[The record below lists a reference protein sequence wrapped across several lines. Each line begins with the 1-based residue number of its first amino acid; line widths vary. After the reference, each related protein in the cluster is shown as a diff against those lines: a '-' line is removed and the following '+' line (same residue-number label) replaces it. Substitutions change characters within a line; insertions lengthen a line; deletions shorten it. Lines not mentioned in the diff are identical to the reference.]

1 MRIKNMLNLLIV
13 VSVILITFL
22 DSYAVEKKGGIINIA
37 AKTIFYGDDSYNTET
52 EWLKVEV
59 LSGDKQSVVFEEIFE
74 KYSIKEGWIK
84 LELGLDKANPLNPNI
99 FTPGKNWIKITLKDD
114 QGTPPSV
121 IITMNAVASVLY
133 SNVAYETPTG
143 NLFPAISNY
152 KNSILMINDEGSH
165 FEYITTDNLVDLF
178 GIENKDRINS
188 FFSITD
194 DNKNNMIMVK
204 NNEYEKISTTD
215 LFEELKLDK
224 MALKGGIPDTQG
236 YANHYLQVNKTETAF
251 ELVDEMVSFDP
262 NAIRATANLFI
273 GVPSS
278 KNNILLWNDLKGA
291 YEAQP
296 TSNLGFI
303 GMNEMSLNYNKDEY
317 KVALSDWSEVD
328 ISNLLDNTD
337 NQELSIIG
345 SRLTLTR
352 LGEDDSELDLDPYFV
367 TKQELDSSLL
377 DMQVSINS
385 IEINLGSIDLS
396 LDDDVLTVI
405 GTESSMNLIGYKDN
419 TDSQQLS
426 LDIEE
431 AVLFLDNSVSINL
444 GLLGREI
451 GTDDQR
457 IYYDAYTNIIA
468 LEGST
473 PSTIDLSDLQD
484 NTDSQELSMLDGVL
498 NLTRL
503 GVEDSSIDF
512 KTYLGSAATGN
523 IGEDVQDY
531 SSYLDKLSDNGIL
544 EIDYVEDSVYFIRNS
559 GEAGKIWTADGD
571 GFGVWGEGHDLSIAG
586 NILSLT
592 TDDTSVD
599 LSKYQQVL
607 SFNNSILSLSNGG
620 GEIDFGVLGTEIGTD
635 DQEIIELSLS
645 GSILRLEL
653 EDGGGL
659 QEVDL
664 QSIDTQLTDQEIAD
678 MGYIK
683 IQPVIDVREDFE
695 AADLVLSNN
704 ITNNTINIA
713 MNADRIIMKQ
723 EDVASNTSA
732 IETNA
737 NNISINA
744 ESIASNK
751 NKIEINREA
760 ISLNMIEIEDNET
773 NIANNVVTINNN
785 RLAIEVNKINIDT
798 NIADIDTN
806 ITEIANNEVEITD
819 NFSEINSN
827 TALIDNNAVEIANN
841 KMNISSNRVAISSNI
856 NKLESL
862 QTMISSN
869 SAGSELAD
877 TDLNTK
883 IDNLDIEL
891 NSNDEL
897 TLSTV
902 DATPV
907 DLSSYKQQLSFVDN
921 ILSLTDGGSI
931 DFGLLGT
938 GIGTDEQKILEFSL
952 SGTELRLDLEGA
964 GVVSTV
970 NLSSVDTQLSDED
983 IGGFGYMKLN
993 SVTTLRESLEAK
1005 DTILE
1010 NNIDDVVLA
1019 YTEADSELD
1028 TSIRTD
1034 FGLVDVDLAVSV
1046 NSNLAEISNLE
1057 IEYQAEDSL
1066 IREDFTATD
1075 VAMQAE
1081 IDQNEL
1087 DRDSTDE
1094 ELRVSIDSNVELIR
1108 NLEIAYQG
1116 ADSQIRSEFSIA
1128 DSDIQLD
1135 IDQQELD
1142 RNTVDQEL
1150 SISINNNTNTISSL
1164 EDLYALSDTAIR
1176 EEFVIA
1182 DSEIED
1188 EVNQNKVDSNTV
1200 DTALRV
1206 SINSNIAAI
1215 NSINLDYQDVD
1226 GELRL
1231 EFQSADT
1238 TLDNRINALDIN
1250 LTGDILSFT
1259 GSDTEIDLSEYKQSL
1274 SFANNEI
1281 KISGGVSINLSS
1293 IDTQLS
1299 EYVIDIWA
1307 SNNGYITSLAG
1318 VDWNVLAD
1326 IPEGLADGVDND
1338 KSEPVFIGWD
1348 GNTGKGSPGTTPPI
1362 TNDANIESFA
1372 KYLRADGTWDNPLK
1386 DDEIASLGYIKMATT
1401 NSIEDEAIKTAKI
1414 ADLAVT
1420 EEKVANDAVTTKKI
1434 AAGEVIT
1441 ASIADLAI
1449 TKEKIITESIT
1460 NDKVA
1465 SIDWSKIQD
1474 SPIVLG
1480 AWIDGGP
1487 YKPTLVPVVNDMLEE
1502 SLYLKGDGKW
1512 EEPVQD
1518 IKISSLNY
1526 IKEVTTA
1533 DFVDGAITTE
1543 KIEDKTII
1551 SADISASAVTNEKI
1565 VGSSTVSGAVTSA
1578 KIGSEAIETDKIAV
1592 GAVTDDKVSDINWGK
1607 ISDPPI
1613 ELGPWINGG
1622 SYKPTLVP
1630 VVNDPADVSKYLKG
1644 NGEWSD
1650 PIEPQRMLDLNYIKE
1665 VTTAAFVNGAVTTA
1679 KIADNNI
1686 NVGHI
1691 HTSAVTREKIKGSST
1706 ENNNRAVTSGKIGA
1720 NQVITAKVAPEA
1732 VNKNKI
1738 HTVSWGKLTGKPTKL
1753 TSGSAVQS
1761 LVPVEGLQHN
1771 DGRFLRGD
1779 GTWVM
1784 PDIGP
1789 HNYLLKADHPA
1800 HNFEHSSHNHD
1811 GLQRKD
1817 SHSHN
1822 GLAPIHPHD
1831 FASTNNNHHASAS
1844 HGVNH
1849 FYNADGGWTPMP
1861 PGGSTDRWGDLK
1873 YPSLLEGSRIGSSR
1887 SWDEFNKDESVREWN
1902 PKNDHLGNKG
1912 KYGFVSQ
1919 YNCSGSSS
1927 GYCLEIRDSSCTDAN
1942 TGNHCLI
1949 TKLNNSGWSSTSDQ
1963 RLKKNIKT
1971 IKGALEKIQNIRGV
1985 TYQAKESGNEELDQ
1999 VEIGVIAQ
2007 EVIKQIPEVVLKDP
2021 DGFLSVA
2028 YAGINVVLI
2037 EAIKELRLE
2046 KNSHITQLRKRVE
2059 EEEHSINKKIKN
2071 LKNENKELDKQIEIL
2086 TNQIDQLE
2094 LKGQE
2099 K

>member
-1 MRIKNMLNLLIV
+1 MRIKNMLNLLIIL
-13 VSVILITFL
+13 SVILITFL
-22 DSYAVEKKGGIINIA
+22 DGYAVEKKSGIINIA

-59 LSGDKQSVVFEEIFE
+59 LSGDNQSVVFEEIFE

-84 LELGLDKANPLNPNI
+84 LELGLDEANPLNPNI

-133 SNVAYETPTG
+133 SNIAYETPTG
-143 NLFPAISNY
+143 NLFPAISNH
-152 KNSILMINDEGSH
+152 KNSILTINDEGSH
-165 FEYITTDNLVDLF
+165 FEYITTDNLIDSF

-194 DNKNNMIMVK
+194 NHENHVLMVK
-204 NNEYEKISTTD
+204 NNEYEKISTTH

-224 MALKGGIPDTQG
+224 MALKGVIPDTQG
-236 YANHYLQVNKTETAF
+236 YANHYLQVNETGTAF
-251 ELVDEMVSFDP
+251 ELVDEMVSLDP

-273 GVPSS
+273 GEPNS

-291 YEAQP
+291 YEAQA

-303 GMNEMSLNYNKDEY
+303 GMNEMLLNYNKDEY
-317 KVALSDWSEVD
+317 KVTLSDWSEVD

-337 NQELSIIG
+337 NQELSMIG

-352 LGEDDSELDLDPYFV
+352 LGEDDSEVDLDPYFV
-367 TKQELDSSLL
+367 TEQELGDLL
-377 DMQVSINS
+377 VDLQTDVNDIDIKLDNV
-385 IEINLGSIDLS
+385 DLS
-396 LDDDVLTVI
+396 LSKDVLSVI
-405 GTESSMNLIGYKDN
+405 GSDSSVDLSEYIDS

-444 GLLGREI
+444 GLLGKEI

-457 IYYDAYTNIIA
+457 IYYDDYTNIIA
-468 LEGST
+468 LESST
-473 PSTIDLSDLQD
+473 PAIIDLSDLQD

-503 GVEDSSIDF
+503 GIEDSSIDL

-523 IGEDVQDY
+523 IGEDVQAY
-531 SSYLDKLSDNGIL
+531 SSYLDKLSDDGKL
-544 EIDYVEDSVYFIRNS
+544 ETDYVEYSEYFIRDVGNS
-559 GEAGKIWTADGD
+559 GKIWTADGD

-607 SFNNSILSLSNGG
+607 SFNNNILSLSNGG

-635 DQEIIELSLS
+635 EQGIVELSLS
-645 GSILRLEL
+645 GSILKLEL
-653 EDGGGL
+653 ENGGGL
-659 QEVDL
+659 KEVDL
-664 QSIDTQLTDQEIAD
+664 KSIDTQLTDQEIAD

-683 IQPVIDVREDFE
+683 VQPVIDVREDFE
-695 AADLVLSNN
+695 AVDLVLSNN
-704 ITNNTINIA
+704 ITNNTIDIA
-713 MNADRIIMKQ
+713 INADRIIMKQ

-732 IETNA
+732 IVTNA

-760 ISLNMIEIEDNET
+760 ISLNTIEIEDNAID
-773 NIANNVVTINNN
+773 IANNVVTINNN
-785 RLAIEVNKINIDT
+785 RLAIEINEINIDT
-798 NIADIDTN
+798 NIADVDTN
-806 ITEIANNEVEITD
+806 VTEIANNAVEIMD
-819 NFSEINSN
+819 NSSEINSN
-827 TALIDNNAVEIANN
+827 KELIANNTVEIANN
-841 KMNISSNRVAISSNI
+841 KMNISSNRVSISSNI
-856 NKLESL
+856 DKLESL

-869 SAGSELAD
+869 SAASELAD
-877 TDLNTK
+877 TDLNIK

-938 GIGTDEQKILEFSL
+938 GIGTDDQEILEFSL
-952 SGTELRLDLEGA
+952 SGTELRLDIEGG

-983 IGGFGYMKLN
+983 IGDFGYIKLD
-993 SVTTLRESLEAK
+993 SVTTLRESLEAE
-1005 DTILE
+1005 DSILGAK
-1010 NNIDDVVLA
+1010 IDDVVLA
-1019 YTEADSELD
+1019 YTQADSELD
-1028 TSIRTD
+1028 ASIRTD
-1034 FGLVDVDLAVSV
+1034 FSLVDVDLAVSI
-1046 NSNLAEISNLE
+1046 NSNLAEISDLE

-1066 IREDFTATD
+1066 IREGFTAAD

-1087 DRDSTDE
+1087 DRDSADE
-1094 ELRVSIDSNVELIR
+1094 ELRVSVNNNIELIR
-1108 NLEIAYQG
+1108 NLEIAYQEV
-1116 ADSQIRSEFSIA
+1116 DTQVRSEFKSA
-1128 DSDIQLD
+1128 DSDIQVD

-1142 RNTVDQEL
+1142 RNTADQEL

-1164 EDLYALSDTAIR
+1164 EDLYPLSDTAIR
-1176 EEFVIA
+1176 EEFAIA
-1182 DSEIED
+1182 DSEIEA
-1188 EVNQNKVDSNTV
+1188 EVNQNKVDSNTA
-1200 DTALRV
+1200 DTTLRV

-1215 NSINLDYQDVD
+1215 NSINLDYQDID
-1226 GELRL
+1226 IELRAA
-1231 EFQSADT
+1231 FQSADT
-1238 TLDNRINALDIN
+1238 TLNNRIDALDIN

-1299 EYVIDIWA
+1299 EYVIDSWA
-1307 SNNGYITSLAG
+1307 NNNGYITSFAG
-1318 VDWNVLAD
+1318 LDWNTLAD
-1326 IPEGLADGVDND
+1326 IPEGLADGIDNN
-1338 KSEPVFIGWD
+1338 SNEPVFIGWD
-1348 GNTGKGSPGTTPPI
+1348 ENTGKGSPGTTPHI
-1362 TNDANIESFA
+1362 TNDANKESFA
-1372 KYLRADGTWDNPLK
+1372 KYLRANGTWDNPLK
-1386 DDEIASLGYIKMATT
+1386 DDEIESLGYIKMATT
-1401 NSIEDEAIKTAKI
+1401 NSIANEAITTEKI

-1420 EEKVANDAVTTKKI
+1420 TEKIADNAVTT
-1434 AAGEVIT
+1434 
-1441 ASIADLAI
+1441 
-1449 TKEKIITESIT
+1449 EKIGFGTVTTENISNSSITTEKILAGSIT

-1465 SIDWSKIQD
+1465 SIGWSKIQD
-1474 SPIVLG
+1474 RPIVLG
-1480 AWIDGGP
+1480 
-1487 YKPTLVPVVNDMLEE
+1487 
-1502 SLYLKGDGKW
+1502 
-1512 EEPVQD
+1512 
-1518 IKISSLNY
+1518 
-1526 IKEVTTA
+1526 
-1533 DFVDGAITTE
+1533 
-1543 KIEDKTII
+1543 
-1551 SADISASAVTNEKI
+1551 
-1565 VGSSTVSGAVTSA
+1565 
-1578 KIGSEAIETDKIAV
+1578 
-1592 GAVTDDKVSDINWGK
+1592 
-1607 ISDPPI
+1607 
-1613 ELGPWINGG
+1613 PWVNGG

-1630 VVNDPADVSKYLKG
+1630 AVNNWADVSKYLKG
-1644 NGEWSD
+1644 NGEWTD
-1650 PIEPQRMLDLNYIKE
+1650 PIEPQRMSDLNYIKE
-1665 VTTAAFVNGAVTTA
+1665 VRTADFVNGAVTTA

-1691 HTSAVTREKIKGSST
+1691 HTSAVTREKIKGSSNEN
-1706 ENNNRAVTSGKIGA
+1706 ENNNRAVTSGKIGD
-1720 NQVITAKVAPEA
+1720 NQVITDKVADYA
-1732 VNKNKI
+1732 VDKDKI

-1753 TSGSAVQS
+1753 TSGSAVPS
-1761 LVPVEGLQHN
+1761 LVPVEGLQDN
-1771 DGRFLRGD
+1771 DERFLRGD
-1779 GTWVM
+1779 GTWVK
-1784 PDIGP
+1784 PDSDP
-1789 HNYLLKADHPA
+1789 HNYQLKDDHPA
-1800 HNFEHSSHNHD
+1800 HNFEDSSHNHD

-1822 GLAPIHPHD
+1822 GLATIHDHD
-1831 FASTNNNHHASAS
+1831 FSSTNNNHHASAD
-1844 HGVNH
+1844 HDENF
-1849 FYNADGGWTPMP
+1849 FYNAEGGWSPLP

-1873 YPSLLEGSRIGSSR
+1873 YPSLLEGSRIGSSK

-1919 YNCSGSSS
+1919 YYCSGSNS
-1927 GYCLEIRDSSCTDAN
+1927 GYCLEIWDSDCTDDG
-1942 TGNHCLI
+1942 TGNNCLV
-1949 TKLNNSGWSSTSDQ
+1949 TKLDNSGWYSTSDK

-1985 TYQAKESGNEELDQ
+1985 TYQAKESANEELDQ

-2086 TNQIDQLE
+2086 TKHIDQLE

>member
-1 MRIKNMLNLLIV
+1 MRIKNMLNLLII
-13 VSVILITFL
+13 VSVVLITFL
-22 DSYAVEKKGGIINIA
+22 DGYAVEKKSGIINVA
-37 AKTIFYGDDSYNTET
+37 AKIIFYGDDNYNTET

-114 QGTPPSV
+114 HGTPPSV

-143 NLFPAISNY
+143 NLFPAITKKES
-152 KNSILMINDEGSH
+152 SVLMINDQGDS
-165 FEYITTDNLVDLF
+165 FEYVSTGNLVDLF
-178 GIENKDRINS
+178 GIENKESINNL
-188 FFSITD
+188 FSITD
-194 DNKNNMIMVK
+194 NHENHVLMVK
-204 NNEYEKISTTD
+204 NNEYEKISTAH

-224 MALKGGIPDTQG
+224 IALKGVIPDMQG
-236 YANHYLQVNKTETAF
+236 YPNHYLQVNETGTGLKF
-251 ELVDEMVSFDP
+251 VDVIASLNRETVK
-262 NAIRATANLFI
+262 ATANLFT
-273 GVPSS
+273 GEPSQE
-278 KNNILLWNDLKGA
+278 NNVFLWNDLKGA

-303 GMNEMSLNYNKDEY
+303 GRDEISLSYNSDEY
-317 KVALSDWSEVD
+317 KVILGGWSEID
-328 ISNLLDNTD
+328 ISDLLDNTD
-337 NQELSIIG
+337 NQKLDITG
-345 SRLTLTR
+345 NRLILTR

-367 TKQELDSSLL
+367 TKQELDSLLL

-385 IEINLGSIDLS
+385 LEINLGSIDLS

-523 IGEDVQDY
+523 IGEDVQAY

-607 SFNNSILSLSNGG
+607 SFNNNILSLSNGG

-653 EDGGGL
+653 EDGGGF

-695 AADLVLSNN
+695 AADLVLSSN

-732 IETNA
+732 IETNE

-760 ISLNMIEIEDNET
+760 ISLNTIEIEDNAID
-773 NIANNVVTINNN
+773 IANNLVTINNN
-785 RLAIEVNKINIDT
+785 RLAIEVNKINKDT
-798 NIADIDTN
+798 NIADIDAN
-806 ITEIANNEVEITD
+806 ITEIANNAVEIMD
-819 NFSEINSN
+819 NSSEINSN
-827 TALIDNNAVEIANN
+827 TALIENNTVEIANN

-869 SAGSELAD
+869 SAASELAD

-938 GIGTDEQKILEFSL
+938 GIGTDDQEILEFSL
-952 SGTELRLDLEGA
+952 SGTELRLDIEGG

-970 NLSSVDTQLSDED
+970 NLSSVDTQLSDEE
-983 IGGFGYMKLN
+983 IGDFGYMKLN

-1034 FGLVDVDLAVSV
+1034 FGLVDVDLAVSI
-1046 NSNLAEISNLE
+1046 NSNLVEISNLE
-1057 IEYQAEDSL
+1057 IEYQSEDSL

-1135 IDQQELD
+1135 IDQQEVD
-1142 RNTVDQEL
+1142 RNTADQEL
-1150 SISINNNTNTISSL
+1150 SISINNNTNMISSL

-1176 EEFVIA
+1176 EEFAIA
-1182 DSEIED
+1182 DSEIEA

-1215 NSINLDYQDVD
+1215 NAINFDYQDNDEIIRV
-1226 GELRL
+1226 

-1250 LTGDILSFT
+1250 LTGDILNFT

-1299 EYVIDIWA
+1299 ENIIDMWA
-1307 SNNGYITSLAG
+1307 NNNGYITSLAG
-1318 VDWNVLAD
+1318 FDWNALTD
-1326 IPEGLADGVDND
+1326 IPEGFADGIDNNSSD
-1338 KSEPVFIGWD
+1338 FIFAGWD
-1348 GNTGKGSPGTTPPI
+1348 DNADIGRPGVLPYIGSFA
-1362 TNDANIESFA
+1362 NDELFA

-1386 DDEIASLGYIKMATT
+1386 DNEIRSLGYIKIATT
-1401 NSIEDEAIKTAKI
+1401 NTILDGAITTEKI
-1414 ADLAVT
+1414 NDLAVT
-1420 EEKVANDAVTTKKI
+1420 TEKIADNAVTT
-1434 AAGEVIT
+1434 
-1441 ASIADLAI
+1441 
-1449 TKEKIITESIT
+1449 EKIGFGTVTTENISNSSITTEKILAGAIT
-1460 NDKVA
+1460 NDKV
-1465 SIDWSKIQD
+1465 SDINWDKISD
-1474 SPIVLG
+1474 PPIVLG

-1487 YKPTLVPVVNDMLEE
+1487 YKPTLVPVVNDTLEE
-1502 SLYLKGDGKW
+1502 SLYLKGNGEW

-1518 IKISSLNY
+1518 AKISALNY

-1533 DFVDGAITTE
+1533 DFVDGSITTA

-1551 SADISASAVTNEKI
+1551 SADISANAVTNEKI

-1578 KIGSEAIETDKIAV
+1578 KIVSEAIETDKIAV

-1607 ISDPPI
+1607 ISDRPI
-1613 ELGPWINGG
+1613 VLGPWINGG

-1630 VVNDPADVSKYLKG
+1630 VVNDTVEESLYLKG
-1644 NGEWSD
+1644 NGEWE
-1650 PIEPQRMLDLNYIKE
+1650 EPVQDAKISALNYIKE
-1665 VTTAAFVNGAVTTA
+1665 VRTADFVNGAVTTA
-1679 KIADNNI
+1679 KIEDETIVSSDISTN
-1686 NVGHI
+1686 
-1691 HTSAVTREKIKGSST
+1691 AVTREKIKGSSN
-1706 ENNNRAVTSGKIGA
+1706 ENNNNNRAVTSGKIGD
-1720 NQVITAKVAPEA
+1720 NQVITDKVADKA
-1732 VNKNKI
+1732 VDKNKI
-1738 HTVSWGKLTGKPTKL
+1738 HTVSWGKLTGKPTHL
-1753 TSGSAVQS
+1753 PVGGSSVPS
-1761 LVPVEGLQHN
+1761 LVPQPPSN
-1771 DGRFLRGD
+1771 DGKFLRGN
-1779 GTWVM
+1779 GTWARPNV
-1784 PDIGP
+1784 DT
-1789 HNYLLKADHPA
+1789 HNYLLKANHPS
-1800 HNFEHSSHNHD
+1800 HDNFEPSSHSHA

-1817 SHSHN
+1817 SHSHDN
-1822 GLAPIHPHD
+1822 L
-1831 FASTNNNHHASAS
+1831 ASTHSHNFSANNNNHHASGS
-1844 HGVNH
+1844 HDANH
-1849 FYNADGGWTPMP
+1849 YYNANG
-1861 PGGSTDRWGDLK
+1861 
-1873 YPSLLEGSRIGSSR
+1873 
-1887 SWDEFNKDESVREWN
+1887 
-1902 PKNDHLGNKG
+1902 
-1912 KYGFVSQ
+1912 
-1919 YNCSGSSS
+1919 
-1927 GYCLEIRDSSCTDAN
+1927 
-1942 TGNHCLI
+1942 
-1949 TKLNNSGWSSTSDQ
+1949 GWSSVPTSSGGSNRWGHFWYPEGTTGRVGSMFQYDRLGGANWMSFYVCNKQ
-1963 RLKKNIKT
+1963 SNSSSDCIRIRNKNDDNHLVSRLYQGNWVANSDRRLKKNIET
-1971 IKGALEKIQNIRGV
+1971 IKDALYKVQNIRGV
-1985 TYQAKESGNEELDQ
+1985 IYQKKLDKTELGPI
-1999 VEIGVIAQ
+1999 EIGVIAQ
-2007 EVIKQIPEVVLKDP
+2007 ELEDYVPEVIVKPADESE
-2021 DGFLSVA
+2021 FLQVIYPQLNA
-2028 YAGINVVLI
+2028 LLI
-2037 EAIKELRLE
+2037 EAIKELIVE
-2046 KNSHITQLRKRVE
+2046 KNNDMIELIKKLEAKDSG
-2059 EEEHSINKKIKN
+2059 INKKIKN
-2071 LKNENKELDKQIEIL
+2071 LKNENIELDKQIEIL